1 MIKYFVEYYLL
12 DDPNAPKFKEVEN
25 QSIESANLPNDTCAY
40 RFYNQNEITIGEKSF
55 LGAKKYTPMIFL
67 CGKRHSLEEI
77 KESFNE
83 LSSLFSEMEENN
95 WNRVVRVKHNNWQEL
110 EETDYDFISDIQ
122 AIPYAYIG
130 DYSEDIITPLK
141 NTRCLGISYA
151 FDEVKELVKKYNRLI
166 TFMEDK
172 VLSNAVRF
180 SNGKWRHLEED
191 KIN

>member
-1 MIKYFVEYYLL
+1 MIKHFVEYYLL

-95 WNRVVRVKHNNWQEL
+95 WNRAVRVKYNNWQEL
-110 EETDYDFISDIQ
+110 EETDYDFISIIR

-130 DYSEDIITPLK
+130 DYSTDITTPS
-141 NTRCLGISYA
+141 RCLGISYT
-151 FDEVKELVKKYNRLI
+151 FDEVKELVKEYNRLI
-166 TFMEDK
+166 TLMEDK
-172 VLSNAVRF
+172 GLSNAVRF
-180 SNGKWRHLEED
+180 PNGKWRHLEEGD

>member
-1 MIKYFVEYYLL
+1 
-12 DDPNAPKFKEVEN
+12 
-25 QSIESANLPNDTCAY
+25 
-40 RFYNQNEITIGEKSF
+40 
-55 LGAKKYTPMIFL
+55 MIFL

-77 KESFNE
+77 KESFKDE

-151 FDEVKELVKKYNRLI
+151 FDEVKELVKNI
-166 TFMEDK
+166 I
-172 VLSNAVRF
+172 
-180 SNGKWRHLEED
+180 G
-191 KIN
+191 